1 MTTFVDRHGEELE
14 MPRLS
19 LARLFGLIAY
29 FRQPHSLGEAS
40 TELRLPVRDIRKV
53 LDYLRTILV
62 PGEHDAQAFE
72 VIEDEQRRCR
82 IVATGAMPARPPRL
96 TGPET
101 NTLLMTL
108 ETLEAMPAIQD
119 PAVVRSAAAKLR
131 DAALARTVVADTTP
145 ATLDPGSAEAHRMV
159 VMRAVNEALRD
170 ERVLEVEYRNA
181 SDVRSVRSLD
191 PVQMFV
197 HEDDT
202 YLRAVER
209 GRSSGGEV
217 VTGSGSESGSAK
229 SPNSR
234 SDTDS
239 DALKSFRIDRM
250 LSARVLDEP
259 ARWHRAP
266 EFDPADP
273 HGFGSAQEHWAEVEI
288 DAGGTW
294 VADYDP
300 VFFADDSAPGAESY
314 SAWVPA
320 GNTDRTI
327 GFLLRRWPQV
337 RAVVP
342 DSLQRAVFERAK
354 RGLGAY
360 GVNPTGE

>member
-1 MTTFVDRHGEELE
+1 MTTFVDRYGEELE
-14 MPRLS
+14 LPRLS
-19 LARLFGLIAY
+19 LARLFGLITY
-29 FRQPHSLGEAS
+29 FRQPHTASEAS
-40 TELRLPVRDIRKV
+40 TELRLPVTDIRKV
-53 LDYLRTILV
+53 LDYLPTILV
-62 PGEHDAQAFE
+62 PGEHDKQAFE
-72 VIEDEQRRCR
+72 VTEDAQRCYR
-82 IVATGAMPARPPRL
+82 IVATEAMPARPPKL

-131 DAALARTVVADTTP
+131 GAALARAVVADTTP
-145 ATLDPGSAEAHRMV
+145 ATLDPDSAEARRMD
-159 VMRAVNEALRD
+159 VMRAVNDALRD
-170 ERVLEVEYRNA
+170 ERVLEIEYRNS

-202 YLRAVER
+202 YLRAVDRNPAE
-209 GRSSGGEV
+209 GEDPK
-217 VTGSGSESGSAK
+217 AM
-229 SPNSR
+229 
-234 SDTDS
+234 
-239 DALKSFRIDRM
+239 KSFRIDRI
-250 LSARVLDEP
+250 LSATVLEER
-259 ARWHRAP
+259 ARWHQAP

-273 HGFGSAQEHWAEVEI
+273 HGFGSAQEHWAEVCI

-300 VFFADDSAPGAESY
+300 VFFADDSAPGAEEY

-320 GNTDRTI
+320 GNTDRTV

-337 RAVVP
+337 RVVEP